1 MRPSRQSQRKEPP
14 NMTFPLTRFRRT
26 RRTQAMRNLIAETQ
40 LHPNDFIYPLFI
52 TERDGEPTEIS
63 SMPGVFQQ
71 NIDHA
76 IRDVNDALRHGI
88 EAVMLFGIPDGKD
101 PEATQAWDDD
111 GVIQR
116 AVRKLKDEF
125 GDQLVVIT
133 DTCLCEYMNHGHCG
147 IAMDGQVLND
157 PSAELLGKV
166 AAAQAMA
173 GADIVAPSAMMDGQ
187 VAFIRDYLD
196 EAGYDHVPILAY
208 STKYASS
215 LYGPFRDA
223 AESPPAFGNRSTYQM
238 DARNRREGIR
248 EMMYDIA
255 ESADMVMVKPAMFY
269 LDVIKEARDAVDHPI
284 FAYSVSGE
292 YAMIKA
298 AVEQGWLDEKPL
310 VLEHLTS
317 IKRAGA
323 DKIITYYAKTA
334 AQWLKG

>member
-1 MRPSRQSQRKEPP
+1 
-14 NMTFPLTRFRRT
+14 MTFPFTRFRRM
-26 RRTQAMRNLIAETQ
+26 RRTQALRNLIAETHIQ
-40 LHPNDFIYPLFI
+40 PNDFIYPLFI
-52 TERDGEPTEIS
+52 TERNGDPTEIV

-71 NIDHA
+71 DLEHTV
-76 IRDVNDALRHGI
+76 RDVNDALRHGV
-88 EAVMLFGIPDGKD
+88 ESVMLFGIPEGKD
-101 PEATQAWDDD
+101 PQATQAWDEE
-111 GVIQR
+111 GIIQR
-116 AVRKLKDEF
+116 AVRRLKDEF
-125 GDQLVVIT
+125 GEQLVVIT

-147 IAMDGQVLND
+147 IAMDSQVLND

-166 AAAQAMA
+166 AASQAMA
-173 GADIVAPSAMMDGQ
+173 GADIVAPSSMMDGQ

-238 DARNRREGIR
+238 DARNRREGLR
-248 EMMYDIA
+248 EMISDIG

-269 LDVIKEARDAVDHPI
+269 LDVIREAREQVDHPI

-298 AVEQGWLDEKPL
+298 AVQNGWLEEKPT
-310 VLEHLTS
+310 VLEYLTS

-334 AQWLKG
+334 AQWMNGAQ